1 MNIKY
6 NGGMKLEIRKDNFDR
21 ILSCNESIFGVDS
34 EFRKGII
41 KFRVFLGFNISG
53 FFLGVGDIVLLF
65 FGFFKFS

>member
-1 MNIKY
+1 MNIK
-6 NGGMKLEIRKDNFDR
+6 NSGGMKLEIRKDNFD
-21 ILSCNESIFGVDS
+21 SESIFGVDS

-41 KFRVFLGFNISG
+41 KFRVLLGFNISG

>member
-1 MNIKY
+1 MNIKN

>member
-1 MNIKY
+1 MNIK
-6 NGGMKLEIRKDNFDR
+6 NSGGMKLEIRKDNFDR
-21 ILSCNESIFGVDS
+21 ILSCNESIFGVGS

-65 FGFFKFS
+65 FGFFKFG

>member
-1 MNIKY
+1 MNIK
-6 NGGMKLEIRKDNFDR
+6 NSGGMKLEIRKDNFDR
-21 ILSCNESIFGVDS
+21 ILSCNESIFGVDC

>member
-1 MNIKY
+1 MNIK
-6 NGGMKLEIRKDNFDR
+6 NSGGMKLEIRKDNFDR

-41 KFRVFLGFNISG
+41 KFRVLLGFNISG

>member
-1 MNIKY
+1 MNIK
-6 NGGMKLEIRKDNFDR
+6 NSGGMKLEIRKDNFDR

-34 EFRKGII
+34 ELRKGII

-65 FGFFKFS
+65 FGFFKFI